1 MRAATAALPQGPS
14 FRAGLCCPSP
24 STLTRPHPPHSRAH
38 RDFAAQ
44 RFMRDA
50 FAVPWPR
57 RPASGSVLSLRVLC
71 RHATL
76 YRPRGVRRLHTPS
89 SLTGDAGLHT
99 TLIVRHSRLPHE
111 SASRGPVIS
120 GLPRFASCCGLST
133 CLPPLADPTG
143 IRSQP
148 TETFTPGLPTSWS
161 PFSSPSMTT
170 MAAGQLPSAGLPP
183 ARTAAS
189 IAALGSG
196 TGAAIRRQ
204 LLGRIRGFPLRA
216 RIEAAVIPFPVPA
229 ASHAACGFAALRA
242 PASLRVK
249 GYGAVPDGPMAWRR
263 WSTHLGPI
271 AEQLLQ
277 FPRYPRLSPD
287 GRRLA
292 LTIGPLNAG
301 NIWIYDLAGGAQSLK
316 LTFHDHNLFPIWS
329 SDGQRILFISRAG
342 SDRLLSVPANGTAVE
357 PEPLLTTEEPHVPLD
372 WSPDGQTVLL
382 SRTSAQTR
390 SDLMLLSMSDRITHP
405 WLVTPFAEGEARFS
419 PDGRWVAYTSDQT
432 GRSEIWVRPFPGPGA
447 PVRVSADGGQD
458 PVWSHGGKE
467 LFFRSSMKILSAP
480 NSVDCA
486 RTASGYTSGAV
497 RRGI

>member
-14 FRAGLCCPSP
+14 VRSGLCGPSP

-99 TLIVRHSRLPHE
+99 TLIVRHSQVPHK

-189 IAALGSG
+189 IAALGSR
-196 TGAAIRRQ
+196 TGAVIRRQ
-204 LLGRIRGFPLRA
+204 LLGRVRGDDAGDRRQATPAEDFPFHG
-216 RIEAAVIPFPVPA
+216 EAA
-229 ASHAACGFAALRA
+229 ALVVGEAQA
-242 PASLRVK
+242 PGSLRRPK
-249 GYGAVPDGPMAWRR
+249 DAI
-263 WSTHLGPI
+263 LL
-271 AEQLLQ
+271 EQV
-277 FPRYPRLSPD
+277 
-287 GRRLA
+287 
-292 LTIGPLNAG
+292 I
-301 NIWIYDLAGGAQSLK
+301 
-316 LTFHDHNLFPIWS
+316 DH
-329 SDGQRILFISRAG
+329 
-342 SDRLLSVPANGTAVE
+342 RLLLAIDRAVSTNILHFLARVPVTQGDAYG
-357 PEPLLTTEEPHVPLD
+357 LLR
-372 WSPDGQTVLL
+372 QL
-382 SRTSAQTR
+382 ST
-390 SDLMLLSMSDRITHP
+390 
-405 WLVTPFAEGEARFS
+405 LVQR
-419 PDGRWVAYTSDQT
+419 
-432 GRSEIWVRPFPGPGA
+432 
-447 PVRVSADGGQD
+447 
-458 PVWSHGGKE
+458 
-467 LFFRSSMKILSAP
+467 
-480 NSVDCA
+480 C
-486 RTASGYTSGAV
+486 
-497 RRGI
+497 